1 MSTSL
6 LNPVTVE
13 KDGATWILHDSVH
26 LSAFLAKGWTIQP
39 RQEEPETENEPE
51 KPVRRTAK
59 KD

>member
-6 LNPVTVE
+6 LDPVTVV
-13 KDGATWILHDSVH
+13 KDGVNWVLHDSVH

-39 RQEEPETENEPE
+39 RQEAQKEMNEPE